1 MADHKLRP
9 GELTEREIEAATT
22 ALWHETMPMP
32 TSRELERA
40 IATAAYEKAM
50 RRAAE
55 ICRELYAVDD
65 DIVIMG
71 AVRGRRFNEVLFH
84 RAAAIEREAK

>member
-9 GELTEREIEAATT
+9 GELTDEEVSATVADFIRGRNGAAYP
-22 ALWHETMPMP
+22 AEWY
-32 TSRELERA
+32 RA